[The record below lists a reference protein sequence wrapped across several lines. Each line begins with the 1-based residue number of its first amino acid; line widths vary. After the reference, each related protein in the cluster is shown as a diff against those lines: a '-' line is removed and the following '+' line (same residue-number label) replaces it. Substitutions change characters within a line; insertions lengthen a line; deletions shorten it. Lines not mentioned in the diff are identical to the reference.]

1 MKIKISEDFN
11 KKEQISDILLQ
22 HLSEEENKFVEE
34 ESPSANYEETEKDQ

>member
-11 KKEQISDILLQ
+11 KKEQISDRLLQ

-34 ESPSANYEETEKDQ
+34 EETEKDQ